1 MLLLALCIAKLVDV
15 LFQESVFSERER
27 EWNGQQAELS
37 GQLERVRGELE
48 ESQSQCL
55 LLREA
60 SDKVQWTRHT
70 NTESSHAKLT
80 TCVYCS

>member
-1 MLLLALCIAKLVDV
+1 MLWLLM
-15 LFQESVFSERER
+15 FHSQESVFSERER
-27 EWNGQQAELS
+27 EWNGQQTELS

-70 NTESSHAKLT
+70 NTERALVLNLHVLHM
-80 TCVYCS
+80 

>member
-1 MLLLALCIAKLVDV
+1 MLHS
-15 LFQESVFSERER
+15 QESVFSERER
-27 EWNGQQAELS
+27 EWNGHQTELS

-60 SDKVQWTRHT
+60 SDKVSIHMTRHT
-70 NTESSHAKLT
+70 NTESS
-80 TCVYCS
+80 